1 MIQWYNDKA
10 RPNFVSSFGRSFRK
24 SPNRSSAPRNR
35 SNSPEPLKRAGAPP
49 NIPHHHSPR
58 SSLSLFRTGKFG
70 QKRVKSFDGIASIN
84 QFPMDI
90 FWTPGATAWFMGT
103 LQPGASIIPCLDE
116 TNEPRPKNRA
126 LQHVDCFA
134 MPSNTKNLRTVNV
147 MGNAVIQKNLRMH
160 SQCSYFVPRIVESH
174 VQPFCFWSCLSRG
187 VTGQPN

>member
-1 MIQWYNDKA
+1 MPQEPELPQLSPITHLAAAWVCSELGSLVKS
-10 RPNFVSSFGRSFRK
+10 VS
-24 SPNRSSAPRNR
+24 NRS
-35 SNSPEPLKRAGAPP
+35 RA
-49 NIPHHHSPR
+49 SPR
-58 SSLSLFRTGKFG
+58 SISGPNG
-70 QKRVKSFDGIASIN
+70 H
-84 QFPMDI
+84 PY
-90 FWTPGATAWFMGT
+90 WTPGATAWFMGT

-147 MGNAVIQKNLRMH
+147 MGNAVILDLRIH

>member
-1 MIQWYNDKA
+1 MIHVKA
-10 RPNFVSSFGRSFRK
+10 RPNFVSSFGGLFANL

-70 QKRVKSFDGIASIN
+70 QKRVKSFDGIASFN

-90 FWTPGATAWFMGT
+90 FWTPGARLVLRT
-103 LQPGASIIPCLDE
+103 LQPGASNTMVGRQTSLDL
-116 TNEPRPKNRA
+116 NRA

-134 MPSNTKNLRTVNV
+134 MPSNTKNLRTVKV
-147 MGNAVIQKNLRMH
+147 MGNAVILTL
-160 SQCSYFVPRIVESH
+160 
-174 VQPFCFWSCLSRG
+174 W
-187 VTGQPN
+187 